1 MSDFKSYFI
10 ALDKFEREALAAAL
24 NTSVYQ
30 LNNVAHGR
38 KVSVEFAL
46 RVYQV
51 TEERIDFS
59 SLNTGLNWVRIQE
72 ILARSADAGSPQS
85 AAVP

>member
-10 ALDKFEREALAAAL
+10 ALDKFERKALADAL

-30 LNNVAHGR
+30 LANVAHGR

-51 TEERIDFS
+51 TQERIDFS
-59 SLNTGLNWVRIQE
+59 SLNTGLDWARIQE
-72 ILARSADAGSPQS
+72 ILARSTDAGSPQS